1 MLNGSKSQIP
11 SDGYVVFMKLVCVS
25 CFLLTLSL
33 ICYELFCI
41 K

>member
-11 SDGYVVFMKLVCVS
+11 LDGYVVFMKLVCGS
-25 CFLLTLSL
+25 RFLLTLSL